1 MVEKEVEQIVGVVRQ
16 GVRLEGQAWFDRT
29 VDVWLR
35 SGRQLNSMLDF
46 PKIEFVTS
54 RHLSMSNKR
63 ILWRR
68 TLSDF
73 GAGDDTDSQVS
84 SVQIVTLR

>member
-1 MVEKEVEQIVGVVRQ
+1 MKGFAVGDSA
-16 GVRLEGQAWFDRT
+16 GQ
-29 VDVWLR
+29 L
-35 SGRQLNSMLDF
+35 SSMLDF
-46 PKIEFVTS
+46 PKLEFVTR
-54 RHLSMSNKR
+54 RHLSLSNKR

>member
-1 MVEKEVEQIVGVVRQ
+1 
-16 GVRLEGQAWFDRT
+16 
-29 VDVWLR
+29 
-35 SGRQLNSMLDF
+35 
-46 PKIEFVTS
+46 
-54 RHLSMSNKR
+54 MSNKR

-84 SVQIVTLR
+84 SVQIVTLQKQGVGNHDQMIITRYCAEI

>member
-1 MVEKEVEQIVGVVRQ
+1 
-16 GVRLEGQAWFDRT
+16 
-29 VDVWLR
+29 
-35 SGRQLNSMLDF
+35 MLDF
-46 PKIEFVTS
+46 PKLEFVTS

-84 SVQIVTLR
+84 SVQIVTLQKQGVGNHDQMIIARYCARKNKRM

>member
-1 MVEKEVEQIVGVVRQ
+1 
-16 GVRLEGQAWFDRT
+16 
-29 VDVWLR
+29 
-35 SGRQLNSMLDF
+35 MLDF
-46 PKIEFVTS
+46 PKIELVTS

-84 SVQIVTLR
+84 SVQIVMLQKQGVGNDDQMIITRYCAEI

>member
-1 MVEKEVEQIVGVVRQ
+1 
-16 GVRLEGQAWFDRT
+16 
-29 VDVWLR
+29 
-35 SGRQLNSMLDF
+35 MLDF

-84 SVQIVTLR
+84 SVQIVTLQKQGVGNHDQMILTRCCAGI

>member
-1 MVEKEVEQIVGVVRQ
+1 MVRNGFCGSVS
-16 GVRLEGQAWFDRT
+16 AA
-29 VDVWLR
+29 
-35 SGRQLNSMLDF
+35 QLNSMLDF
-46 PKIEFVTS
+46 PKLEFVTS

-68 TLSDF
+68 PLTAF

-84 SVQIVTLR
+84 SVQIVTLQKQGVGNHDQMIITRYCAEI

>member
-1 MVEKEVEQIVGVVRQ
+1 LSDGRAVGESVRRA
-16 GVRLEGQAWFDRT
+16 VNEGLWSAA
-29 VDVWLR
+29 
-35 SGRQLNSMLDF
+35 QLNSMLDF
-46 PKIEFVTS
+46 PKIESVTS
-54 RHLSMSNKR
+54 RHISMSNKR

>member
-1 MVEKEVEQIVGVVRQ
+1 VNAGGNSEQYSPDTAG
-16 GVRLEGQAWFDRT
+16 
-29 VDVWLR
+29 
-35 SGRQLNSMLDF
+35 QLNSMLDF
-46 PKIEFVTS
+46 PKIELVTS